1 MRETSTVFEQRWT
14 FWLSTLSGAALI
26 VSAGVATWL
35 QSGASGFS
43 ALPETT
49 KESLLSQ
56 YNGIAH
62 GGFIAILAVLSGQ
75 IIRSITKADNQKA
88 AAEVNKTWPS
98 RIIRFIKHHPAVTI
112 ILAAYVTLMVQES
125 SWFYKEIITWYDDIF
140 SDQLLNN
147 FSLRGKLIDETMGND
162 DYRFFPLSHQDLHV
176 LSWLTPYVKVW
187 SLVSG
192 LELIATILLG
202 CKLIERA
209 NKSQSSA
216 SIILM
221 GTLLFLFTSASAYN
235 YFQFIYSERF
245 LTFLLALYAYN
256 YSAYLDSGRSK
267 NGRLALLFAL
277 FIPFF
282 KDTAVL
288 LAVTPA
294 AITILAGS
302 LGAIPGR
309 PRWGAV
315 PTSRWVEAY
324 ALDLAIVSLTPFF
337 LASFALLSALPSLAA
352 DAPRYDSHLG
362 FSTLA
367 LDIRL
372 IVFLGFIASRLWLVG
387 RKQTTVN
394 ALDGLNIAALF
405 YGFALYALVGLEGSN
420 YMSLPIQFVAVLDML
435 MIWEKLVTPKLRPRM
450 SSRQAQAMA
459 LGTTLLLLNIED
471 RQADTFRQRA
481 QLISW
486 KQRSW
491 RTTLNET
498 MAITRRA
505 KEKGE
510 TINLIYSKGW
520 FKHSDQMKKLTYDR
534 LVYYDIDTRQ
544 YIIKDGIDSGK
555 PYSPQTGDYLVDID
569 TGRKL
574 TKHGVDLSKYD
585 LLYQEDPNRE
595 YARIFRHR

>member
-1 MRETSTVFEQRWT
+1 MGETSTVFEQRWT

-56 YNGIAH
+56 YNCIAH

-75 IIRSITKADNQKA
+75 IIRSITKAENQKA
-88 AAEVNKTWPS
+88 ASKVNKTWPS
-98 RIIRFIKHHPAVTI
+98 RIIRFIKQHPAVTI

-176 LSWLTPYVKVW
+176 LSWWTPYIKVW

-209 NKSQSSA
+209 NRSQSSA

-302 LGAIPGR
+302 LGAIPGQ

-315 PTSRWVEAY
+315 QTSRWAEAY

-337 LASFALLSALPSLAA
+337 MASFALLSALPSLAA

-387 RKQTTVN
+387 SKQTNVT

-585 LLYQEDPNRE
+585 LLYQEDPSRE